1 MMSDADTKILPAS
14 ERKKESRKNLLSKFG
29 PQVVLNMS
37 PDVNIRFRKICENF
51 GYPDMSSKTRH
62 LAKGFN
68 HSIAKIID
76 YYYITQVISPNNN
89 EIKDLIKKFKIVW
102 RYTYCNK
109 NIKSIEDVI
118 NKIEENNHQRPF
130 LIRKGRMK
138 KWNIHNWV
146 ENDINNMLDTDNIL
160 KIINENNKVKDE

>member
-1 MMSDADTKILPAS
+1 MSDTDTKILPAS
-14 ERKKESRKNLLSKFG
+14 ERKKESRKNLSSKFG

-37 PDVNIRFRKICENF
+37 PYVNTRFRKICEHF
-51 GYPDMSSKTRH
+51 GYPGMSTKTRH

-76 YYYITQVISPNNN
+76 YYYITQVISPNND

-102 RYTYCNK
+102 RYTYCNED
-109 NIKSIEDVI
+109 IKSIEDVI
-118 NKIEENNHQRPF
+118 NKIKKKKYKKPF
-130 LIRKGRMK
+130 LIRKEK
-138 KWNIHNWV
+138 KEKRNINNWV
-146 ENDINNMLDTDNIL
+146 ENDIKNMLDTDNIL

>member
-14 ERKKESRKNLLSKFG
+14 ERKKESRKNLVSNFG
-29 PQVVLNMS
+29 PQVILNMS
-37 PDVNIRFRKICENF
+37 PGVNIRFRKICEHF

-89 EIKDLIKKFKIVW
+89 DIKDLIKKFKIVW
-102 RYTYCNK
+102 HYTYNK
-109 NIKSIEDVI
+109 NTLNNTEFVL
-118 NKIEENNHQRPF
+118 NKLEKNNHNRPK
-130 LIRKGRMK
+130 LIRNGRYK
-138 KWNIHNWV
+138 RINIINWT
-146 ENDINNMLDTDNIL
+146 EKDINNMLDTDNIL

>member
-14 ERKKESRKNLLSKFG
+14 ERKKESRKNLVSNFG
-29 PQVVLNMS
+29 PQVILNMS
-37 PDVNIRFRKICENF
+37 PDVNIRFREICEHF

-76 YYYITQVISPNNN
+76 YYYITQVISPNSND
-89 EIKDLIKKFKIVW
+89 IKDLIKKFKIVW

-130 LIRKGRMK
+130 LIRKGRTK
-138 KWNIHNWV
+138 KWNINNWV

>member
-1 MMSDADTKILPAS
+1 MSDADTKILPAS

-29 PQVVLNMS
+29 PQVVLNMN
-37 PDVNIRFRKICENF
+37 PDVNIRFRKICEHF

-89 EIKDLIKKFKIVW
+89 DIKDLIKKFKIVW